1 MMLSE
6 SNSTS
11 VNQLPRHE
19 TAQPSKESIRVL
31 LIEDSDIDAT
41 FICRL
46 LMANPR
52 FPFVVDRAA
61 TLAEALNML
70 RSADYDLAMLDL
82 ALPDA
87 VGLESFDQL
96 RALDARMPIVVLTG
110 SDDEELALRAIESG
124 AQDFMAK
131 SHVTGQM
138 LFRAVRF
145 AIARQRKVMGF
156 KAAADSDPL
165 TGMPNRRHLETR
177 FLELLSMAQQNG
189 LPMSI
194 ALLDVDHFKKVNDQY
209 GHFIGDAVL
218 KEIARRL
225 TSSLETEM
233 AAARFGGEE
242 FALLMPGYSLDQASD
257 FVQRTLENLAD
268 TPMSFD
274 DLTIRVTA
282 SAGVV
287 DVGGGDQWDDAYV
300 ACDVALYEA
309 KSSGRNRLV
318 QRTRASG

>member
-1 MMLSE
+1 
-6 SNSTS
+6 
-11 VNQLPRHE
+11 
-19 TAQPSKESIRVL
+19 
-31 LIEDSDIDAT
+31 
-41 FICRL
+41 
-46 LMANPR
+46 
-52 FPFVVDRAA
+52 
-61 TLAEALNML
+61 
-70 RSADYDLAMLDL
+70 
-82 ALPDA
+82 
-87 VGLESFDQL
+87 
-96 RALDARMPIVVLTG
+96 
-110 SDDEELALRAIESG
+110 
-124 AQDFMAK
+124 
-131 SHVTGQM
+131 
-138 LFRAVRF
+138 
-145 AIARQRKVMGF
+145 MGF

>member
-1 MMLSE
+1 M
-6 SNSTS
+6 
-11 VNQLPRHE
+11 
-19 TAQPSKESIRVL
+19 AQPSKEPVRVL

-41 FICRL
+41 FVCRL
-46 LMANPR
+46 LMSNPE

-70 RSADYDLAMLDL
+70 RSDDYELAMLDL
-82 ALPDA
+82 SLPDA

-96 RALDARMPIVVLTG
+96 RALDARMPVVVLTG
-110 SDDEELALRAIESG
+110 LDDEELALQAIESG

-131 SHVTGQM
+131 GHITGQM

-177 FLELLSMAQQNG
+177 FLELLSMAQQKG

-225 TSSLETEM
+225 TSSLEAEM

-242 FALLMPGYSLDQASD
+242 FALLMPGCSLDQACD
-257 FVQRTLENLAD
+257 FVQRTLKSLAD

-274 DLTIRVTA
+274 DLTIRVTVECG
-282 SAGVV
+282 S
-287 DVGGGDQWDDAYV
+287 GGCWQRRPMGR
-300 ACDVALYEA
+300 CLCRLRCRALRGKDFGTKPFGPA
-309 KSSGRNRLV
+309 K
-318 QRTRASG
+318 TD